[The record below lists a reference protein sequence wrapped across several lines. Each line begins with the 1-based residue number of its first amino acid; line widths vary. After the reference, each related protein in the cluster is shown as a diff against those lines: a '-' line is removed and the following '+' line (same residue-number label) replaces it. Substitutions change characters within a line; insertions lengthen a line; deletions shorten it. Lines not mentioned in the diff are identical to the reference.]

1 MRDTTFYS
9 IALAMLVGFFTDE
22 KIEYWEA
29 LILFIWYLLYVAFMK
44 INGKL
49 EKMFIT
55 KFPKLAPKGDN
66 DDLLPAGFKYFPH
79 RKPLLAIMKGKV
91 DSTADGEDGSNSKGL
106 VGLQNL
112 QKRLRFV
119 I

>member
-1 MRDTTFYS
+1 MY
-9 IALAMLVGFFTDE
+9 
-22 KIEYWEA
+22 
-29 LILFIWYLLYVAFMK
+29 LFPK

-112 QKRLRFV
+112 QKQQPQYPLSFSIVSELLEDVR
-119 I
+119 